1 MITYK
6 KATLDEKEIADLI
19 KLSKMWEDE
28 ECTFGLVGNTK
39 DDIHEPLY
47 VAYDD
52 DKLVGY
58 IMGKYFV
65 EDQKRSY
72 IEVGDKCF
80 EVEEL
85 YVIPSYRSKG
95 IGKTLFSL
103 IEKEVKD
110 NVKYIVLGTSTKDYK
125 KTLKFYIDDNDM
137 TYHSAFLIKKTK

>member
-6 KATLDEKEIADLI
+6 KAILDEKEIADLI

-28 ECTFGLVGNTK
+28 DCTFGLVGNTK

-65 EDQKRSY
+65 EHQKRSY

-85 YVIPSYRSKG
+85 YVIPSYRNKG

-103 IEKEVKD
+103 IENEVKD

-125 KTLKFYIDDNDM
+125 RALKFYVDDNDM

>member
-1 MITYK
+1 
-6 KATLDEKEIADLI
+6 
-19 KLSKMWEDE
+19 
-28 ECTFGLVGNTK
+28 
-39 DDIHEPLY
+39 
-47 VAYDD
+47 
-52 DKLVGY
+52 
-58 IMGKYFV
+58 MGKYFV

-85 YVIPSYRSKG
+85 YVIPNYRSKG

-103 IEKEVKD
+103 LEKEVKD
-110 NVKYIVLGTSTKDYK
+110 NVQYIVLGTSTKDYK